1 MKISNNHK
9 TPLALPDGTEIIP
22 GSPAIVPNWQAIKKN
37 AVVQAWLAANILS
50 ESEDDTAPF
59 LLGTFNLP
67 DSILLIEGGDSVTR
81 DDVVQHAFKASALS
95 LEDWNSLDEVDR
107 EARISA
113 SLDALKAEAA
123 AAAQAVIDA
132 KAAESL
138 EDWNSLD
145 EVDREARIS
154 ASLDALKA
162 EAAAAAQAVI
172 DAKAADDQKKVDLIA
187 KLEAVGIKH
196 DKRWGLEKL
205 QAALDGA
212 EKPKTGS

>member
-22 GSPAIVPNWQAIKKN
+22 GSPATVPNWPAIKKN

-67 DSILLIEGGDSVTR
+67 DSILLIEGGESVTR
-81 DDVVQHAFKASALS
+81 DDVVQHAFKASALA

-132 KAAESL
+132 KVAA
-138 EDWNSLD
+138 
-145 EVDREARIS
+145 
-154 ASLDALKA
+154 
-162 EAAAAAQAVI
+162 
-172 DAKAADDQKKVDLIA
+172 DQKKVDLIA
-187 KLEAVGIKH
+187 KLQAGGINH
-196 DKRWGLEKL
+196 DKRWGVDKL
-205 QAALDGA
+205 QAALDEA
-212 EKPKTGS
+212 EKSKTGS